1 MRKKITKAAGFFCYA
16 ILATFSSTS
25 QALSEMDDDAL
36 ADVSGA
42 GIAVALDDFRFAMA
56 PTSFIELTG
65 SVGDA
70 NWQRG
75 DARYYGL
82 SLTGG
87 GAGTDWFGD
96 GCAGADP
103 LSCPMGSGP
112 VTDFASVYNPYVLR
126 VFQYEGFDYQG
137 NYLTGEDRPTV
148 LELIGP
154 SQSPDPWRWAFWG
167 EIEVGRDAGHVA
179 GAAHSVATFIQS
191 QSIIY
196 GKPMTKDGRPSILRL
211 LKTENTADS
220 TFGLMYHSALSG
232 DFRFSL
238 AQQTNSPDA
247 LHLVP
252 NFNDSEGLFFKNV
265 DAFLPL
271 GQLHYQAITL
281 DNVQTGDGNFVIELT
296 RIPNNPNV
304 YNDFYSFAPDCSG
317 NYSGVNCGYKR
328 TNRPKRYEDT
338 HGYVYWGNENTIN
351 APTSTNDG
359 IFFRASPGQNFVAY
373 AQTNNSAPEGNN
385 SVSYSR
391 TGNAFNI
398 GDARVEG
405 LLVHHLKITSLGA
418 N

>member
-1 MRKKITKAAGFFCYA
+1 MTKKIIKGFGFA
-16 ILATFSSTS
+16 SFLSLASLSSTS
-25 QALSEMDDDAL
+25 LALSEMDDDAL
-36 ADVSGA
+36 ADVNGT

-65 SVGDA
+65 SAGDA

-87 GAGTDWFGD
+87 GAGADWFGD
-96 GCAGADP
+96 GCSGADP
-103 LSCPMGSGP
+103 LSCPMGTGAIS
-112 VTDFASVYNPYVLR
+112 DFAPVYNPYVLR
-126 VFQYEGFDYQG
+126 VFQYEGYDYQG
-137 NYLTGEDRPTV
+137 NYLAGEDRPTV

-154 SQSPDPWRWAFWG
+154 SQAPAPWRWSFWG
-167 EIEVGRDAGHVA
+167 EIEAGRDAGHVA
-179 GAAHSVATFIQS
+179 GASHASATFIQS

-196 GKPMTKDGRPSILRL
+196 GKPMTEDGRPAALRL
-211 LKTENTADS
+211 LKTENSADP

-238 AQQTNSPDA
+238 AQQTNSPDT
-247 LHLVP
+247 LHSVP
-252 NFNDSEGLFFKNV
+252 NFSDTEGLVFKNV

-271 GQLHYQAITL
+271 GQFHYQAITL
-281 DNVQTGDGNFVIELT
+281 DNVQTDDGNFVIELT

-304 YNDFYSFAPDCSG
+304 YNDFYSFAPDCAG
-317 NYSGVNCGYKR
+317 DYAGVNCGYKR
-328 TNRPKRYEDT
+328 TNRPARYDDT
-338 HGYVYWGNENTIN
+338 HGYVYWGDADTVN
-351 APTSTNDG
+351 AQSSTDDG
-359 IFFRASPGQNFVAY
+359 IFFRASPGENFVAY

-385 SVSYSR
+385 SISYSAS
-391 TGNAFNI
+391 GNAFNI
-398 GDARVEG
+398 GDAKVEG